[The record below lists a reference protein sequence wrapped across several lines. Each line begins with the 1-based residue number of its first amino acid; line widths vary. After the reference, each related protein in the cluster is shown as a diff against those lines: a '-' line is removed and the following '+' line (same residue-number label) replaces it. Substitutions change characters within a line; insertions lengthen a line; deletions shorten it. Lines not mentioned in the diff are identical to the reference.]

1 MRLYRLALFIA
12 SILLVDAAYL
22 SGNLSISYDPKPTL
36 MFSTFAV
43 KVDAKPND
51 KGVISIKWL
60 LVRHVLI

>member
-36 MFSTFAV
+36 MFSTF
-43 KVDAKPND
+43 
-51 KGVISIKWL
+51 
-60 LVRHVLI
+60 RC